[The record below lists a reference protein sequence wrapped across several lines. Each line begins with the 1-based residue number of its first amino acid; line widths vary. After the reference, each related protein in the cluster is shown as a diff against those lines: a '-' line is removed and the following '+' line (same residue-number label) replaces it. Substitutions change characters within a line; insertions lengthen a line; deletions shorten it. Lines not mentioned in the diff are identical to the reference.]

1 MKALTYKQY
10 RTVNIIILSVIF
22 AIAESAV
29 TLGANLWFRELP
41 YVLSLAVFFTSL
53 EMVRW
58 RGFGVVAALVSGAAF
73 CAASGAA
80 PKQYLIYCAGNL
92 AMLAALLFLKKV
104 GSAVRENALVSIG
117 YVLIVYMLAQIGRSA
132 VAVVLGAEPAV
143 FIKFAAMDSLSALFA
158 VIAVLIV
165 RNIDGIFEDQKE
177 YLIRLEEQN
186 K

>member
-1 MKALTYKQY
+1 
-10 RTVNIIILSVIF
+10 
-22 AIAESAV
+22 
-29 TLGANLWFRELP
+29 
-41 YVLSLAVFFTSL
+41 
-53 EMVRW
+53 
-58 RGFGVVAALVSGAAF
+58 
-73 CAASGAA
+73 
-80 PKQYLIYCAGNL
+80 
-92 AMLAALLFLKKV
+92 
-104 GSAVRENALVSIG
+104 
-117 YVLIVYMLAQIGRSA
+117 MLAQIGRSA

>member
-92 AMLAALLFLKKV
+92 LRRSGARYAKMRLF
-104 GSAVRENALVSIG
+104 
-117 YVLIVYMLAQIGRSA
+117 RSDM
-132 VAVVLGAEPAV
+132 
-143 FIKFAAMDSLSALFA
+143 F
-158 VIAVLIV
+158 
-165 RNIDGIFEDQKE
+165 
-177 YLIRLEEQN
+177 
-186 K
+186 